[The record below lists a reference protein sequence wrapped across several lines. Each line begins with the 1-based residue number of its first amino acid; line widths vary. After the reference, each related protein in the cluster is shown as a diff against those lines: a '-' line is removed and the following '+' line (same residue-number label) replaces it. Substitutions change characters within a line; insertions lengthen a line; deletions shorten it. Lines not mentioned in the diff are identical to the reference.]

1 VGKFR
6 LRFLRFQVY
15 PYGVVVEPIVGKIID
30 VHNKWEMSG
39 MKKFLISLVIVVAA
53 VVGASA
59 VTPGTT
65 AQAAGSKFGYVKN
78 TPKKM
83 RGTWYHKRSK
93 REGGMY
99 KIVIKKHKV
108 TMGSMTFKNLTISK
122 MSQKGRISDYS
133 FNSKTSPVS
142 TSGFFSYTKKING
155 KRRHVMVEIPQGT
168 GMRPAVYTHFKP
180 KRAYSVSASVLKR
193 LSDPI
198 TQ

>member
-1 VGKFR
+1 
-6 LRFLRFQVY
+6 VY
-15 PYGVVVEPIVGKIID
+15 PYGVVVEPIIGKIID
-30 VHNKWEMSG
+30 VHNKWEMLG
-39 MKKFLISLVIVVAA
+39 MKKFLISLVVVLAA
-53 VVGASA
+53 VVGGSA

-83 RGTWYHKRSK
+83 RGTWYYKRSK

-99 KIVIKKHKV
+99 RIVIKKHKV
-108 TMGSMTFKNLTISK
+108 TMGSMTFKNLTIAK
-122 MSQKGRISDYS
+122 TSQKGRISDYS

-155 KRRHVMVEIPQGT
+155 KKRNVMVEIPQGT

-180 KRAYSVSASVLKR
+180 KQAYSVSASVLKR